1 MGVKSYFSGVFDA
14 FIGKRHYEQ
23 NSNPWYGSG
32 YYPTGQ
38 NYANEAVSITS
49 GSKISTVFTA
59 INAISQDIAKL
70 QFNVMKDGDN
80 GKQVLKNNPIY
91 RLIHTSPNE
100 NTTAFNFWYSVIWNA
115 LTEGNGYAVI
125 VRDNNFIPTELI
137 QVKSENVTVM
147 KEGLDVFYRVGGEMI
162 PSSDMLHIKMHSIDG
177 ICGLSP
183 IMWNANV
190 MGYKIKQERYSA
202 QAIGTKGTGF
212 ITSQGLKEDQGQQ
225 VADQYKEAI
234 NQGKVPFLGTMGD
247 TKWHNQM
254 ITPNEAQYIET
265 RLQTN
270 SEILGIYRLPPAF
283 AQNYERATYANAS
296 QQDQVYVKHTLTP
309 WLKLIEQEC
318 DRKLFKEANSTRS
331 NPFYTKFNVNS
342 ILRGD
347 IETRFNTYHNMI
359 LDGVYSADEVREL
372 ENMPPQPDGL
382 GKKYYIQGAMREK
395 GTEPI
400 DNNPNEAQRSVNGH
414 DKEIERLLQ

>member
-1 MGVKSYFSGVFDA
+1 MGIKSFFLGRLDSFISKRYFNNGYSNYYGDLSYG
-14 FIGKRHYEQ
+14 IGD
-23 NSNPWYGSG
+23 
-32 YYPTGQ
+32 
-38 NYANEAVSITS
+38 NYANENVSTTT
-49 GSKISTVFTA
+49 GSRISTVFTA
-59 INAISQDIAKL
+59 INTISQDIAKL
-70 QFNVMKDGDN
+70 QFNVMKDGND
-80 GKQVLKNNPIY
+80 GKQIIKTNPVY
-91 RLIHTSPNE
+91 RLIHTSPNS
-100 NTTAFNFWYSVIWNA
+100 NTTAFNFWYSVAWNA

-125 VRDNNFIPTELI
+125 IRDDKFVPTELI
-137 QVKSENVTVM
+137 QVRSENVTI
-147 KEGLDVFYRVGGEMI
+147 KKDGLDIFYSVGGEMI
-162 PSSDMLHIKMHSIDG
+162 PSTDMLHFKMYTIDG
-177 ICGLSP
+177 VCGMSP

-225 VADQYKEAI
+225 VASQYKEAI
-234 NQGKVPFLGTMGD
+234 NQGKIPFLGTMGD

-265 RLQTN
+265 RVQTN
-270 SEILGIYRLPPAF
+270 TELLGIYRLPPAF
-283 AQNYERATYANAS
+283 AQDYHRATYANAS

-318 DRKLFKEANSTRS
+318 DRKLFTEANMSRM

-347 IETRFNTYHNMI
+347 IETRFKTYHDML

-372 ENMPPQPDGL
+372 ENMPPQPNGL
-382 GKKYYIQGAMREK
+382 GKKYYIQGAMVEK
-395 GTEPI
+395 GTEPVE
-400 DNNPNEAQRSVNGH
+400 NPNAERSMNGH